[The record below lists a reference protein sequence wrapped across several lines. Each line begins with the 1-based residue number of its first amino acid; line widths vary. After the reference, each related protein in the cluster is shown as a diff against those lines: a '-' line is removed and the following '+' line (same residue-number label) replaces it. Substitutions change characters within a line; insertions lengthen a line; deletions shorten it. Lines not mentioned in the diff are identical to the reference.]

1 LASLPKESAVE
12 TDPELTND
20 DIDDTDDTPNIKA
33 LRAAAEDGKRA
44 REEAAAARRELLFV
58 KAGVDTESK
67 LGKLLFKTYEGDDL
81 EALKQEWT
89 ELSGDVTAPKPD
101 PGPTGSEQAVDNVRD
116 QLRNAPPGGAEPAQV
131 DAYDL
136 SFKTYYD
143 DLAKGLP
150 SDQAREN
157 AVSVLLEQFMSG
169 NTSVQFDPADWSRQ
183 QQLAGDGQ

>member
-1 LASLPKESAVE
+1 V
-12 TDPELTND
+12 DNDHELND
-20 DIDDTDDTPNIKA
+20 DTIDDQPDDTSNIRA
-33 LRAAAEDGKRA
+33 LRQAAEDGKRA
-44 REEAAAARRELLFV
+44 REEAAEARRELLFV

-67 LGKLLFKTYEGDDL
+67 LGQLLFKTYEGNDL

-89 ELSGDVTAPKPD
+89 ELSGSSAPTSD

-131 DAYDL
+131 DAYAL
-136 SFKTYYD
+136 SFETYHS

-150 SDQAREN
+150 TDTAREN
-157 AVSVLLEQFMSG
+157 AVSVLFEQFMSG